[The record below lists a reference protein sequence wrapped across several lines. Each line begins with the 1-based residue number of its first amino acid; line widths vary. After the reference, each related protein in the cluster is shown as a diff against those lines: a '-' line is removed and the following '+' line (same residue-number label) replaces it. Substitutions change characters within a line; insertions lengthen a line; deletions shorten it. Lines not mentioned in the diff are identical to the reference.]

1 MCKYFFVTLKEKY
14 LSSLNP
20 PQNPQRRKYQKPK
33 VIYCRA
39 LLYTQTLWHHATRAS
54 ICLCTFRISSKQLK
68 DTTNPTSVSLIT
80 LAISSPFLGW
90 EFWPITSP
98 RSAPLTLTH
107 SYGDAR
113 THTHT
118 YIHKAQWIELWSNTS
133 MNTPNCLVVSTVQK
147 REAGAVRWETQL
159 FTVSW
164 RRWITVYVISIAAN
178 STTIIIFLTF
188 CLIPHWSVPRSPVI
202 TSTRPKSTMLHALP
216 LHMVNYEPLSF
227 LLPDTSFKPAGRLS
241 LNKSSNDNFQLYC
254 FAGMAWTYLGLQYKI
269 FLATP

>member
-20 PQNPQRRKYQKPK
+20 PPKSPKTKVPKTKSNLLQSPPIYTDSVASRDKSFHLFMYIQN
-33 VIYCRA
+33 I
-39 LLYTQTLWHHATRAS
+39 
-54 ICLCTFRISSKQLK
+54 SKQLK
-68 DTTNPTSVSLIT
+68 DTNSTSVSLIA

-107 SYGDAR
+107 SYGDAHAR

-133 MNTPNCLVVSTVQK
+133 MNTPNCLVISTVQK

-202 TSTRPKSTMLHALP
+202 TSTKAKKHHATCASSSHGQLWAVKLP
-216 LHMVNYEPLSF
+216 PAWHELQTSRTPL
-227 LLPDTSFKPAGRLS
+227 A
-241 LNKSSNDNFQLYC
+241 
-254 FAGMAWTYLGLQYKI
+254 
-269 FLATP
+269 